1 MSPDPAVAK
10 SRPAVAKSRGA
21 GWAVAGTTVAV
32 LVADQVTKSLVVAG
46 RIRDGSSLGWLTV
59 RVVRNHGASG
69 GIASG
74 YPILV
79 TLVALAITAVAAAF
93 VVRASGRGAALCLAA
108 VLGGA
113 LGNLADRL
121 FRSPGLGRGGV
132 VDWIH
137 LSFAGGGS
145 LDLADLAIQF
155 GVLGAVA
162 AMLVAGSAR
171 KTAGPAPRTGCCR
184 LSCGDGREP
193 TGAHE

>member
-1 MSPDPAVAK
+1 MVMSPDPAVAT
-10 SRPAVAKSRGA
+10 SRTAVATSRAVRWAMA
-21 GWAVAGTTVAV
+21 GITVAV
-32 LVADQVTKSLVVAG
+32 LVADQVTKSLIVAG

-69 GIASG
+69 SIFSG

-79 TLVALAITAVAAAF
+79 TLAALAITAVAA
-93 VVRASGRGAALCLAA
+93 VLTLRATSRAAALCLAA

-137 LSFAGGGS
+137 LSFGGGGS
-145 LDLADLAIQF
+145 LDLADVAIQF
-155 GVLGAVA
+155 GVIGAIA
-162 AMLVAGSAR
+162 AMLLAR
-171 KTAGPAPRTGCCR
+171 PAQA
-184 LSCGDGREP
+184 DGRASDADGVP
-193 TGAHE
+193 SAKPAS